1 MLRNVGQDANV
12 AKVSV
17 ATQSVRRVLPAP
29 ANSLQVFVSADGS
42 ELYQLVGTSSYGN
55 IQVFKS

>member
-1 MLRNVGQDANV
+1 MAEVNV
-12 AKVSV
+12 A
-17 ATQSVRRVLPAP
+17 TESVRQVLPAA
-29 ANSLQVFVSADGS
+29 ANSVQVLVSADGS

>member
-1 MLRNVGQDANV
+1 M
-12 AKVSV
+12 AKVDI

-29 ANSLQVFVSADGS
+29 ANSLQVLVSADGS
-42 ELYQLVGTSSYGN
+42 ELYQLVGAPSYGN

>member
-1 MLRNVGQDANV
+1 M
-12 AKVSV
+12 AKVNI
-17 ATQSVRRVLPAP
+17 ATESVRQVLPAP
-29 ANSLQVFVSADGS
+29 ANSLQVLLSADGN